1 MSAKFP
7 LAAAADVHLWR
18 WADALHERVGFMSW
32 RPPYENETQA
42 RDARLDPYRER
53 AAILTS
59 GGDRDATL
67 FLRME
72 TYWTHTGG
80 HLWWRQWSKPYEVPH
95 GYMMFA
101 DGGFDDWLVGRD
113 LLDEELADWSQDKLR
128 YVGEL
133 LDVEWLDD
141 AASRH
146 VRDHVLGLDAP

>member
-1 MSAKFP
+1 MS
-7 LAAAADVHLWR
+7 R
-18 WADALHERVGFMSW
+18 
-32 RPPYENETQA
+32 RPPYENESQA

-59 GGDRDATL
+59 RADRDATL

-72 TYWTHTGG
+72 TYWTHTSG
-80 HLWWRQWSKPYEVPH
+80 HLWWRQWSEPYEVPH

-113 LLDEELADWSQDKLR
+113 LLDEELADWSQNKLR

-146 VRDHVLGLDAP
+146 VRDDVLGLDAP